1 MEWGKAYTWILDFRL
16 ENNDMK
22 RYKATLIEKYDE
34 MIKNTRLFQKKT
46 GNKKFK
52 KRKIWQLT
60 G

>member
-1 MEWGKAYTWILDFRL
+1 
-16 ENNDMK
+16 MK